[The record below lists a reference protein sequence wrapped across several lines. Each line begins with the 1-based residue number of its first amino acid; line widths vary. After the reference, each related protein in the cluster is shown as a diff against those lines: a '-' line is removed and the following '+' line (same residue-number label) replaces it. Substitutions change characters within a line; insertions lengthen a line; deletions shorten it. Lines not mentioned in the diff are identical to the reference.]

1 MSQEERVGAGVIKLA
16 AIIALNGLHGG
27 AEQGLHKGKAS
38 VEEASDF
45 SFKGKVHKWCEQSS
59 RMTK

>member
-1 MSQEERVGAGVIKLA
+1 VNTVSEEERARGGVVKLA

-45 SFKGKVHKWCEQSS
+45 SFKGKVHK
-59 RMTK
+59 